1 MKQKSQNYYRA
12 VTILIPIVILLLFL
26 ARDFIIDLAGKL
38 PSCLFYST
46 FHLYCPSCGNT
57 RSVIALW
64 HGDILKSLR
73 YNVSPILFGIL
84 MLLAY
89 LELAAYSFLR
99 PIRLLPR
106 KLSFYLILL
115 SILLLYLI
123 IRNFIPYLTP

>member
-1 MKQKSQNYYRA
+1 MKQKSQKLCRV
-12 VTILIPIVILLLFL
+12 VTILIPIIILILFFV
-26 ARDFIIDLAGKL
+26 RDFIINLAGKL
-38 PSCLFYST
+38 PSCLFYSI

-64 HGDILKSLR
+64 HGDILESLR
-73 YNVSPILFGIL
+73 YNISPILFGIL

-89 LELAAYSFLR
+89 IELAAYSFYR